1 MKQSW
6 ASSERLA
13 QAQRHY
19 ECCLL
24 CEHRCGVD
32 RRAPHRGPCKAGE
45 TPRVFRQRVE
55 YGDEA
60 ELVPSHL
67 FYLSGCDL
75 RCVFC
80 INELNAFDPRR
91 GQALTE
97 EFFHIAVAEGLRQ
110 GARTL
115 QWVGGE
121 PTIHLPAILAVMA
134 DCPRLPRI
142 VWKTDLQATPE
153 ALKLLDGVVDV
164 YLADFKFGNDDCAQR
179 LAGTTHYIEIVSRN
193 LQLVAGRGDLIVRHL
208 LLPGHLDCC
217 FRPLVAWLRDH
228 LPEARLSVRDGY
240 LPHWQAKHYE
250 ELRRPLPRG
259 HADQAHELAQRAGL
273 RLCRTEPEA

>member
-1 MKQSW
+1 MTPTGAK
-6 ASSERLA
+6 AERRT

-19 ECCLL
+19 EHCLL

-32 RRAPHRGPCKAGE
+32 RRVPHRGLCKAGT
-45 TPRVFRQRVE
+45 TPRVFRHRIE

-91 GQALTE
+91 GQPLTA
-97 EFFHIAVAEGLRQ
+97 EFFHAAVAEGLRQ

-121 PTIHLPAILAVMA
+121 PTIHLPAILDVMA

-142 VWKTDLQATPE
+142 IWKTDLHATPE
-153 ALKLLDGVVDV
+153 ALDLLDGVVDV
-164 YLADFKFGNDDCAQR
+164 YLADFKFGNNQCAER
-179 LAGTTHYIEIVSRN
+179 LGGVSHYVEIITRN
-193 LQLVAGRGDLIVRHL
+193 LRIVAERGDLIVRHL
-208 LLPGHLDCC
+208 LLPGHWDCC
-217 FRPLVAWLRDH
+217 YRPLVAWLREH
-228 LPEARLSVRDGY
+228 LPAARLSVRDGY
-240 LPHWQAKHYE
+240 LPHWQAEHYV
-250 ELRRPLPRG
+250 ELGRPLPRRY
-259 HADQAHELAQRAGL
+259 AEQARELAQQNGVCL
-273 RLCRTEPEA
+273 VP

>member
-1 MKQSW
+1 MRQAW
-6 ASSERLA
+6 ANAERLA

-19 ECCLL
+19 LSCLL

-32 RRAPHRGPCKAGE
+32 RRSPHRGPCKASAR
-45 TPRVFRQRVE
+45 PRVFRHRLE

-60 ELVPSHL
+60 DLAPSYL

-91 GQALTE
+91 GQELTR
-97 EFFHIAVAEGLRQ
+97 EFFHRAIADGLRQ

-121 PTIHLPAILAVMA
+121 PTVHLPAILEVMA
-134 DCPRLPRI
+134 DCPRLPPV
-142 VWKTDLQATPE
+142 VWKTDLHATPD
-153 ALKLLDGVVDV
+153 ALDLLNGVVDV
-164 YLADFKFGNDDCAQR
+164 YLADFKFGNDDCARR
-179 LAGTTHYIEIVSRN
+179 LGGVSRYVEIVTRN
-193 LQLVAGRGDLIVRHL
+193 LQLVAGRGKLIVRHL

-217 FRPLVAWLRDH
+217 FRPIAAWLHAH
-228 LPEARLSVRDGY
+228 LPGAGLSVRDGY
-240 LPHWQAKHYE
+240 LPHWQAEHYA
-250 ELRRPLPRG
+250 ELSRPLPPRY
-259 HADQAHELAQRAGL
+259 AEQARALAEQTGV
-273 RLCRTEPEA
+273 RLIV